1 MNFVVLAVV
10 VASLGV
16 GDGLVNPYQEAP
28 VVSLRAGQ
36 VQGTTAPTFSRTV
49 LAYRGI
55 PYAKPPVGKRRLK
68 VRRKRIAVKSEK
80 KNKRHRRK
88 RQPVTAKREKS
99 QTPKFVTANLTY
111 VMLDLPMIWWFRICA
126 CGVGACGF

>member
-36 VQGTTAPTFSRTV
+36 VRGTTAPTFSRTV

-68 VRRKRIAVKSEK
+68 VRRKRIAVQSA
-80 KNKRHRRK
+80 KNKRQRRK

-99 QTPKFVTANLTY
+99 QTPNFVTANLTY
-111 VMLDLPMIWWFRICA
+111 IMLDLPIIW
-126 CGVGACGF
+126 